1 MDELKLEFGL
11 DYFQI
16 LEQDDDCMLVN
27 LDLLHLGKNRNMCD
41 ISKECV
47 EKSLP
52 TFFNK
57 PIIYRLNS
65 KYYPQSSTDVV
76 EHARNAEEEKLMYI
90 AGTIPESS
98 PVQYVERNKK
108 TYLRMAGVIHKHYQP
123 ILMRILKNRS
133 GEMKVSIEIKAKGE
147 KNEEGI
153 FVIDRFIFMA
163 VCLLSK
169 DVQEGIEGS
178 EMVVT
183 KFSIED
189 YNSHYLNFANKI
201 NNAEDTYKIPEKV
214 KSNAQKG
221 LDLRKE
227 YGRGGTSVGI
237 NMARY
242 ISKTEYATFE
252 KVNKISQ
259 YFPRHANDN
268 LNEKDPPSNGY
279 IAWLLWGG
287 DEGWKWSKEIVDRKE
302 KEGDKMDNS
311 LEVFIA
317 KEEIGSKEAIKINKD
332 KDAMSESAWSDEDKS
347 QLKKDCL
354 MASNWK
360 TVCNAVFLKLEEGW
374 EEGKEGALGYP
385 VMEIKGDEVVYNH
398 KGLSSA
404 KGYAEKN
411 NETEVLSE
419 LKKIYDHLDLSW
431 DGEEIKNNKEEGEGM
446 EEKVEFSLNSS
457 QMFDAIGSAIGGIKY
472 SSGDYECRKYYTE
485 AYDESYVFLCDC
497 EEGKTFKFPYV
508 INDNAVTIDFEGKV
522 EVIRGGYEEVGKS
535 EHEVAEEQEEL
546 DNSQKVDET
555 VEELKN
561 KCSDTETKF
570 AELEEKYN
578 AMETELTTCKN
589 ELVKYKREEE
599 LAEMNNMLNEFSH
612 CFAEDEL
619 ASMNSKMS
627 DITKENFTKEIDAK
641 AIEYAKKNK
650 ETKSEEEIKNSYQVS
665 FSNFGIRDH
674 FDFGAKNKTNDL
686 DSISKKSDVKIKF
699 N

>member
-76 EHARNAEEEKLMYI
+76 EHARSDEEEKLMYI

-98 PVQYVERNKK
+98 PVQYIERNKK

-123 ILMRILKNRS
+123 ILMRILKNRN
-133 GEMKVSIEIKAKGE
+133 GEMKVSIEIKAKGQ

-153 FVIDRFIFMA
+153 FVIDHFIFMA
-163 VCLLSK
+163 VCLLAK

-183 KFSIED
+183 KFSLED
-189 YNSHYLNFANKI
+189 YNSHYLSFANKL
-201 NNAEDTYKIPEKV
+201 NNTEDTYKIPQNV
-214 KSNAQKG
+214 KDNAKKG

-237 NMARY
+237 NMAKY
-242 ISKTEYATFE
+242 ITKTEYATFE

-268 LNEKDPPSNGY
+268 LDEKDPPSNGY
-279 IAWLLWGG
+279 IAWLLWGA
-287 DEGWKWSKEIVDRKE
+287 DEGWKWSKGIVDRKE

-332 KDAMSESAWSDEDKS
+332 KDSMSESAWGDEDKS
-347 QLKKDCL
+347 QLKKDCFL
-354 MASNWK
+354 CSNWK
-360 TVCNAVFLKLEEGW
+360 TVVKSVFQKLEDGW
-374 EEGKEGALGYP
+374 EDGKEGSLGYP
-385 VMEIKGDEVVYNH
+385 VMEKKGDEVVYNRA
-398 KGLSSA
+398 GLASA
-404 KGYAEKN
+404 KAYAEKN
-411 NETEVLSE
+411 NETEVLSK
-419 LKKIYDHLDLSW
+419 LKEIYKHLDLSW
-431 DGEEIKNNKEEGEGM
+431 DNEEIKNRKKEGEGM

-472 SSGDYECRKYYTE
+472 MNGDYECRKYYPE

-508 INDNAVTIDFEGKV
+508 LNDNLITINFDEKV
-522 EVIRGGYEEVGKS
+522 EVIRGGYEEVGKQ
-535 EHEVAEEQEEL
+535 EHEEHEEL
-546 DNSQKVDET
+546 ENSQNVDET

-570 AELEEKYN
+570 AELEEKYK
-578 AMETELTTCKN
+578 AMETELTDCKN
-589 ELVKYKREEE
+589 DLSKYKRDEE
-599 LAEMNNMLNEFSH
+599 LSEMTNMLNEFSH

-619 ASMNSKMS
+619 TAMNSKMS
-627 DITKENFTKEIDAK
+627 DMTKEEFTKEIDNK
-641 AIEYAKKNK
+641 AIEYAKKKK

-665 FSNFGIRDH
+665 FSNFPLGDH
-674 FDFGAKNKTNDL
+674 FNFGTTNKTNDL
-686 DSISKKSDVKIKF
+686 DSIIEKSDVKIKF
-699 N
+699 K